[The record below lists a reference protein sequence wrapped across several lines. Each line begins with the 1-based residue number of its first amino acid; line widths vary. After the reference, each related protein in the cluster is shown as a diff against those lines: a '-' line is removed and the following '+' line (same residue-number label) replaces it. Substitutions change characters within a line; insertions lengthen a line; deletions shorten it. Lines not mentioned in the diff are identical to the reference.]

1 MMSLQPDYS
10 TLIRKKMRFLSR
22 RLVMP
27 NDLNYANALFGGRAL
42 EWIDEEA
49 AIYAICQLETNCLVT
64 KHIGEISF
72 ESPATQGD
80 IVEFGLVTK
89 KVGRTSITVTCLVR
103 NKASKK
109 TICLAD
115 DIVFVRVDP
124 VTRQPVEHGKTMAG
138 LQSQIELEMKSLNV
152 ESGVT
157 N

>member
-1 MMSLQPDYS
+1 
-10 TLIRKKMRFLSR
+10 MRFLSR

-27 NDLNYANALFGGRAL
+27 NDLNYANSLFGGRAL

-72 ESPATQGD
+72 ESPAMQGD
-80 IVEFGLVTK
+80 VVEFGLVTK

-103 NKASKK
+103 NKATKR

-115 DIVFVRVDP
+115 DIVFVQVDP
-124 VTRQPVEHGKTMAG
+124 ESRLPIPHGKT
-138 LQSQIELEMKSLNV
+138 LEVLEQQTKVEINTLNM
-152 ESGVT
+152 
-157 N
+157 

>member
-1 MMSLQPDYS
+1 
-10 TLIRKKMRFLSR
+10 MRFLSR

-27 NDLNYANALFGGRAL
+27 NDLNYADALFGGRAL

-49 AIYAICQLETNCLVT
+49 AIYAICQLESNCLVT

-72 ESPATQGD
+72 ESPAMQGD
-80 IVEFGLVTK
+80 VVEFGLATK

-103 NKASKK
+103 NKATKR

-124 VTRQPVEHGKTMAG
+124 ETKAPVPHGKS
-138 LQSQIELEMKSLNV
+138 LELLEQQTQDEMKTLNM
-152 ESGVT
+152 T
-157 N
+157 